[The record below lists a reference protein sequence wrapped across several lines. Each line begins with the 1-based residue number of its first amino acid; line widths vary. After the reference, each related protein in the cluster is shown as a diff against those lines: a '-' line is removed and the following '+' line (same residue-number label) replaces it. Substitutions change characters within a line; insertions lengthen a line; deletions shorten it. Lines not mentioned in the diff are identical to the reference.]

1 MTSSR
6 RSSSTSSAIVLDG
19 SGDPSVS
26 GAPLS
31 ADAASPADGVR
42 DMVLSA
48 LFFSAMSLLVKLAG
62 ERIPALQIVLVRAL
76 LSLGLSWWFIRQAGL
91 SWKGNR
97 PRLLLLRG
105 VFGLAG
111 LICFFWAITL
121 LDLADVTVLHYTN
134 PLWTALLAAL
144 FLKERWTGRQTISL
158 FLAVGGIILVAQPT
172 ALFGGV
178 SRMPIEGVL
187 LALGGAFFA
196 GLAYVTVRKL
206 GASEAPLVVVLYFP
220 LVAVPLVTPFAIP
233 VWVWPTALEWL
244 ILIGVGIAT
253 QVAQI
258 FMTRGL
264 AKLPA
269 GRATTIGTLQVVF
282 AGAWGWLVFG
292 AFPNTW
298 GIGGAI
304 LVVTAVIA
312 GRPRR
317 RDRAQAS

>member
-1 MTSSR
+1 
-6 RSSSTSSAIVLDG
+6 
-19 SGDPSVS
+19 
-26 GAPLS
+26 
-31 ADAASPADGVR
+31 
-42 DMVLSA
+42 MVLSA

-62 ERIPALQIVLVRAL
+62 ERIPALQIVLVRAV
-76 LSLGLSWWFIRQAGL
+76 LSLGLSWWFIRKAGI
-91 SWKGNR
+91 SWRGNR

-111 LICFFWAITL
+111 LVCFFWAITL

-134 PLWTALLAAL
+134 PLWTALLAAI
-144 FLKERWTGRQTISL
+144 FLKERWTRPQTMSL
-158 FLAVGGIILVAQPT
+158 FLAIGGILLVAQPP

-178 SRMPIEGVL
+178 SRLPIEGVL

-206 GASEAPLVVVLYFP
+206 GASESPFVVVLYFP
-220 LVAVPLVTPFAIP
+220 LVSVPLVTPFAIP
-233 VWVWPTALEWL
+233 LWVWPTALEWL
-244 ILIGVGIAT
+244 ILIGVGVAT
-253 QVAQI
+253 QIAQI

-282 AGAWGWLVFG
+282 AGIWGWVFFG
-292 AFPNTW
+292 AFPNGW
-298 GIGGAI
+298 GIAGAFA
-304 LVVTAVIA
+304 VVAAVIV

-317 RDRAQAS
+317 SKSVATKERK